1 MVRTVRLRSLRRT
14 KPAASVLDL
23 VFVACCGL
31 PSRYKCR
38 AFGGIFAA
46 LELLTADCRLET
58 ADWRLLTE
66 YACHERPRLE
76 SRGNSIFLAWE
87 PVFLLMDLQKL

>member
-1 MVRTVRLRSLRRT
+1 
-14 KPAASVLDL
+14 
-23 VFVACCGL
+23 L
-31 PSRYKCR
+31 PSRISAVQRAGSKLSFELPTEDWGLESCYKCR